1 MFCLIKQK
9 RLVESKSPLLPM
21 QECID
26 HGDDPGMWLLKTDKH
41 MGAAA
46 SLALLPAAQALEAAR
61 KPRRVPRRMVHCVS

>member
-1 MFCLIKQK
+1 
-9 RLVESKSPLLPM
+9 M